1 MKNVTKMDIEKSS
14 EKLTKGRLQL
24 TKQKKVF
31 ETLSNVYNF
40 SKCIGALAIVLA

>member
-1 MKNVTKMDIEKSS
+1 MDIQKSS

-40 SKCIGALAIVLA
+40 SKCIGALEIVLA